1 MRVFQLGFLGNLTN
15 WAKDFVESAGY
26 TGVFLMIVLENV
38 FPPIPS
44 EAILPLAGFLAGE
57 GRFSLP
63 AVILA
68 ATLGAV
74 AGALILYY
82 AAFWFGE
89 DRVRRLIR
97 KYGKW
102 FAISEGDLDKAN
114 DWFDR
119 HGNAAVL
126 ICRMVPIV
134 RSLVSFPAGLRRMN
148 LVPFIVYTAIGS
160 GLWNS
165 LLIIAGW
172 WLGDNWEEVSTY
184 VDYLEYPMYI
194 AILGAVAWFIWKKKF
209 SGSARNGAP
218 AGNES
223 PPSTR

>member
-1 MRVFQLGFLGNLTN
+1 MFQLGLLSDLTN

-26 TGVFLMIVLENV
+26 IGVFLMIVLENV

-57 GRFSLP
+57 GRFWLP

-74 AGALILYY
+74 TGALILYY

-89 DRVRRLIR
+89 KRVRWLIN

-119 HGNAAVL
+119 HGGAAVL
-126 ICRMVPIV
+126 ICRLVPIM
-134 RSLVSFPAGLRRMN
+134 RSLVSLPAGLRRMN
-148 LVPFIVYTAIGS
+148 LTTFIVYTTIGS
-160 GLWNS
+160 GLWNTI
-165 LLIIAGW
+165 LIVAGW
-172 WLGDNWEEVSTY
+172 WLGDNWEEVSTV
-184 VDYLEYPMYI
+184 VDYLEYPIYL
-194 AILGAVAWFIWKKKF
+194 AILGGIAWFIWKKKF
-209 SGSARNGAP
+209 SGSARSGTP
-218 AGNES
+218 AHNES

>member
-1 MRVFQLGFLGNLTN
+1 MGLLNDLTN

-26 TGVFLMIVLENV
+26 VGVFLMVVLENV

-57 GRFSLP
+57 GRFWLP

-82 AAFWFGE
+82 AAYWFGE
-89 DRVRRLIR
+89 ARLRRLIR

-102 FAISEGDLDKAN
+102 FAVSERDLDSAN
-114 DWFDR
+114 AWFDR
-119 HGNAAVL
+119 HGYKAVFL
-126 ICRMVPIV
+126 CRMVPIV
-134 RSLVSFPAGLRRMN
+134 RSLVSLPAGLRQMN
-148 LVPFIVYTAIGS
+148 LVPFIIYTAIGS

-165 LLIIAGW
+165 LLIVAGW
-172 WLGDNWEEVSTY
+172 WLGDNWEDVSHL
-184 VDYLEYPMYI
+184 VDYLDYPMYVAI
-194 AILGAVAWFIWKKKF
+194 AGALIWFIWKKKF
-209 SGSARNGAP
+209 AAKPSDSAN
-218 AGNES
+218 S
-223 PPSTR
+223 PEPTR

>member
-1 MRVFQLGFLGNLTN
+1 MGLLSDLTN

-26 TGVFLMIVLENV
+26 IGVFLMIVLENV

-57 GRFSLP
+57 GRFWLP

-82 AAFWFGE
+82 VAYAVG
-89 DRVRRLIR
+89 DQRVRWLINR
-97 KYGKW
+97 YGKW
-102 FAISEGDLDKAN
+102 FAISEKDLDTAN

-119 HGNAAVL
+119 HGHQAVL
-126 ICRMVPIV
+126 ICRLVPIV
-134 RSLVSFPAGLRRMN
+134 RSLVSLPAGLRRMP
-148 LVPFIVYTAIGS
+148 LHSFILYTAIGS
-160 GLWNS
+160 GLWNTI
-165 LLIIAGW
+165 LIIAGW
-172 WLGDNWEEVSTY
+172 WLGDNWEEVSVI

-194 AILGAVAWFIWKKKF
+194 AIAGAVIWFFWKRKF
-209 SGSARNGAP
+209 SSSARG
-218 AGNES
+218 
-223 PPSTR
+223 STKPDSV

>member
-1 MRVFQLGFLGNLTN
+1 LGLLSDLTN

-26 TGVFLMIVLENV
+26 IGVFLMIVLENV

-57 GRFSLP
+57 GRFWLP

-82 AAFWFGE
+82 AAFWFG
-89 DRVRRLIR
+89 DARVRWLIN

-102 FAISEGDLDKAN
+102 FAVSESDLDKAN
-114 DWFDR
+114 GWFDR
-119 HGNAAVL
+119 HGGAAVL
-126 ICRMVPIV
+126 ICRLVPIV
-134 RSLVSFPAGLRRMN
+134 RSLVSLPAGLRRMN
-148 LVPFIVYTAIGS
+148 LTTFIVYTAIGS
-160 GLWNS
+160 GIWNTI
-165 LLIIAGW
+165 LIVAGW
-172 WLGDNWEEVSTY
+172 WLGDNWEDVSHL
-184 VDYLEYPMYI
+184 VDYLDYPIYL
-194 AILGAVAWFIWKKKF
+194 AIIGAVVWFIWKKKF

-218 AGNES
+218 ARNES